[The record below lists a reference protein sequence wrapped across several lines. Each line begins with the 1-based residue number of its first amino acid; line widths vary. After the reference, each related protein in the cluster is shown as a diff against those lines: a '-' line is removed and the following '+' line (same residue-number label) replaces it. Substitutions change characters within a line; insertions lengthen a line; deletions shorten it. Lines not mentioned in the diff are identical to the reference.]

1 MSWPALVRPEH
12 CRTPVTLVIER
23 DEIDEDGAPEESFT
37 FEGLCNWQDGGEE
50 SFDGKR
56 HRVRIDGR
64 ALFPGDICPGIPHI
78 TGGYG
83 IVFGERRTIDRGI
96 KARNPDG
103 TVNFTEVRFR

>member
-23 DEIDEDGAPEESFT
+23 EELDEDGAPVTAFRY
-37 FEGLCNWQDGGEE
+37 EGYCNWQDGGRE
-50 SFDGKR
+50 SLDRERKT
-56 HRVRIDGR
+56 VRIDGR
-64 ALFPGDICPGIPHI
+64 ALLPGDICPDIPHI

-83 IVFGERRTIDRGI
+83 IVFGERRIIDRGI

-103 TVNFTEVRFR
+103 TVNYTEVRFR